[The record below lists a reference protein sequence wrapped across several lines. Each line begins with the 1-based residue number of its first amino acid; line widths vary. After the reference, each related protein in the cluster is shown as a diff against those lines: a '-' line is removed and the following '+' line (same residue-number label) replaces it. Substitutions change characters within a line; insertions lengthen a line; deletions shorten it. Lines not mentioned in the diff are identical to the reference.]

1 MLLEYIFSD
10 INNKIKTQKY
20 KINTIKQYIIWNNYY
35 KNKY

>member
-1 MLLEYIFSD
+1 MLLEYIFPD
-10 INNKIKTQKY
+10 IKTQKY